1 MSDCSLQ
8 LFTNNA
14 VALLQNSVAATDL
27 VIQVQPGLGA
37 LFPQPANA
45 GEWFLITL
53 ETISSPFQR
62 EIVKI
67 IGRAGDTLIVDPAGR
82 GWESTMPSSW
92 IANET
97 LVDHRVTA
105 GTLRCFQRVSSSNFG
120 DTTHGLTIAVGNTES
135 ASSLD
140 ITGLNKSCKWVVT
153 LETADDRICMIE
165 ILAVYKP
172 GSPIWNRY
180 SKIGDNV
187 SVAFDVVDATTQMIL
202 TISNTDLSDFVKV
215 DVMRLQ
221 HYV

>member
-14 VALLQNSVAATDL
+14 VALLQTSIAPTDL
-27 VIQVQPGLGA
+27 VIQVQPGLGS

-62 EIVKI
+62 EIVKV
-67 IGRAGDTLIVDPAGR
+67 IGRSGDTFIVDPAGR
-82 GWESTMPSSW
+82 GWESTTPQSW
-92 IANET
+92 VAAKT

-105 GTLRCFQRVSSSNFG
+105 GTLRCFQSVSSSNFG
-120 DTTHGLTIAVGNTES
+120 DNTHGLEIDVGDTEN
-135 ASSLD
+135 ASSLNV
-140 ITGLNKSCKWVVT
+140 TGMNKSCKWVVT
-153 LETADDRICMIE
+153 VQTADDRICMIE

-180 SKIGDNV
+180 SKIGDTV
-187 SVAFDVVDATTQMIL
+187 SVGFDVVDATTEMIL
-202 TISNTDLSDFVKV
+202 TISNTDTSYFTKV

-221 HYV
+221 HYA

>member
-14 VALLQNSVAATDL
+14 VALLQTSIAPTDL
-27 VIQVQPGLGA
+27 VIQVQPGLGS
-37 LFPQPANA
+37 LFPQPTNA

-53 ETISSPFQR
+53 ETITAPFQR
-62 EIVKI
+62 EIVKV
-67 IGRAGDTLIVDPAGR
+67 IGRAGDTFIVDPAGR
-82 GWESTMPSSW
+82 GWESTTPSTW

-120 DTTHGLTIAVGNTES
+120 DTTHGLAIDAGNTES

-202 TISNTDLSDFVKV
+202 TISNTDSSDFTKV

>member
-27 VIQVQPGLGA
+27 VIQVQPGLGS
-37 LFPQPANA
+37 LFPQPTNA

-53 ETISSPFQR
+53 ETISAPLQR
-62 EIVKI
+62 EIIKI
-67 IGRAGDTLIVDPAGR
+67 IGRAGDTLIVDPVGR
-82 GWESTMPSSW
+82 GWESTTPATW
-92 IANET
+92 VAGET

-105 GTLRCFQRVSSSNFG
+105 GTLRCFQQAKSSNFG
-120 DTTHGLTIAVGNTES
+120 DTTLGLAVDVGDTES
-135 ASSLD
+135 ANALD
-140 ITGLNKSCKWVVT
+140 ITGSNKSCKWVVT
-153 LETADDRICMIE
+153 IETADDRICMIE

-187 SVAFDVVDATTQMIL
+187 SVAFDVLDATTEMIL
-202 TISNTDLSDFVKV
+202 SISNTDSSDFTKV